1 MHTPI
6 LYLVALLPVALASYC
21 GQSAIPYTFQV
32 LRSGFPVLG
41 CARPKCF
48 GWTANGTRAGETAQF
63 YRVAGKDDGYLRRSD
78 QFIKNPSKNPNFVPQ
93 LAICTDE
100 YKSNTCEEGEWVG
113 GLSPQSDPFTDK
125 LEMKC
130 CSYQV
135 LINSQ
140 DRGNAVVKQGQL
152 VVGGEVLEDGKLVAF
167 DYISNLS
174 KTVSKNGTVVYV
186 ATIKRMPCVDEEQT
200 VETKKQENTI
210 VEAAAAVE
218 QPVTTPAAVTAAHQ
232 PSVTIQQIAQPGQPL
247 NIQPY
252 PQQAAQGAFPV
263 NPTVPANYGQFSQ
276 QAYGVAQNGQYSGY
290 PQYVQQQPQYY
301 QDPFAAML
309 QQQHQALQQQALA
322 NQQQLQQQQL
332 QQQQLQ
338 QQQQQQQPQPIGF
351 APLPPFP
358 NPMVFQQPQTVQVAA
373 QPAAAAGAATAAG
386 TAAAAPQV
394 AAGVPQVP
402 AAQMPLAVL
411 PVQMTST
418 IAPMTLPKLEDLPK
432 LQIPSVEDVEQVI
445 PPVQRAILTSVAKFF
460 GVL

>member
-6 LYLVALLPVALASYC
+6 LCLLAFLPVAFASYC

-63 YRVAGKDDGYLRRSD
+63 YRVASKDDGYLRRSD
-78 QFIKNPSKNPNFVPQ
+78 QFIKSPSKNPNFVPQ
-93 LAICTDE
+93 LAICTE
-100 YKSNTCEEGEWVG
+100 EFKSSTCEEGEWVG

-152 VVGGEVLEDGKLVAF
+152 VVGGEVLDNGKLVAF

-174 KTVSKNGTVVYV
+174 KTVSNNGTVVYV
-186 ATIKRMPCVDEEQT
+186 ATLKRMPCFDEDQP
-200 VETKKQENTI
+200 VETKKQENI
-210 VEAAAAVE
+210 VEAAAVVE
-218 QPVTTPAAVTAAHQ
+218 QPATTTVPATSSHL
-232 PSVTIQQIAQPGQPL
+232 PTVTIQQIPQAPAQPL

-252 PQQAAQGAFPV
+252 PQPQQGQQAQGAL
-263 NPTVPANYGQFSQ
+263 PAGNYGQFSQ

-301 QDPFAAML
+301 QDPFAAMI
-309 QQQHQALQQQALA
+309 QQQQQALQQQALV
-322 NQQQLQQQQL
+322 NQQQF

-338 QQQQQQQPQPIGF
+338 QQQQQQQQQQLAF

-358 NPMVFQQPQTVQVAA
+358 QPMMFQQPQTVQVAA
-373 QPAAAAGAATAAG
+373 QPAAA
-386 TAAAAPQV
+386 TAAAGSASTAAANPQV

-411 PVQMTST
+411 PVQMSST
-418 IAPMTLPKLEDLPK
+418 LPPMTLPNLKDLPK
-432 LQIPSVEDVEQVI
+432 LTIPSVEDVEQVI

>member
-6 LYLVALLPVALASYC
+6 IFLLALVPVALASYC

-32 LRSGFPVLG
+32 LRSGYPVLG

-78 QFIKNPSKNPNFVPQ
+78 QFIKSPSKNPNFVPQ

-100 YKSNTCEEGEWVG
+100 YKSKTCEEGEWVG
-113 GLSPQSDPFTDK
+113 GLSPQSDPFADQ

-135 LINSQ
+135 LISAE
-140 DRGNAVVKQGQL
+140 DRGNAIVKQGQL
-152 VVGGEVLEDGKLVAF
+152 VVGGEVLDGSRLVAF

-174 KTVSKNGTVVYV
+174 KSVSENGTVVYV
-186 ATIKRMPCVDEEQT
+186 ASIKRMPCFDEEQA
-200 VETKKQENTI
+200 VENKKRENTI
-210 VEAAAAVE
+210 VEAAAVVE
-218 QPVTTPAAVTAAHQ
+218 QPATTPTASSVVTHQ
-232 PSVTIQQIAQPGQPL
+232 PSVTVPQQGAPL

-252 PQQAAQGAFPV
+252 APQQQQVQQPAQVAYPGVV
-263 NPTVPANYGQFSQ
+263 NPATNYGQFSQ

-290 PQYVQQQPQYY
+290 PQYAQQQPQPQYY

-309 QQQHQALQQQALA
+309 QQQHQAFQQQVYA
-322 NQQQLQQQQL
+322 NQQQQQQQM
-332 QQQQLQ
+332 Q
-338 QQQQQQQPQPIGF
+338 QQQQQQQAQPQQQQQPAQPQQQLGF
-351 APLPPFP
+351 APLPQFP
-358 NPMVFQQPQTVQVAA
+358 QPMMFQ
-373 QPAAAAGAATAAG
+373 
-386 TAAAAPQV
+386 APQV
-394 AAGVPQVP
+394 VAQPGVAAAAGVPQMP
-402 AAQMPLAVL
+402 IGALPQM

-418 IAPMTLPKLEDLPK
+418 LPPMTLPKLEDLPK

>member
-6 LYLVALLPVALASYC
+6 VYLLALLPVALASYC

-152 VVGGEVLEDGKLVAF
+152 VVGGEVLDDGKLVAF

-186 ATIKRMPCVDEEQT
+186 ATIKRMPCFDEEQT
-200 VETKKQENTI
+200 ETKKQENTI

-218 QPVTTPAAVTAAHQ
+218 QPATTTAATQQPAATVA
-232 PSVTIQQIAQPGQPL
+232 QQVHGTPTL

-252 PQQAAQGAFPV
+252 APQQPQALPGNAV
-263 NPTVPANYGQFSQ
+263 PTATYGQFSQ
-276 QAYGVAQNGQYSGY
+276 QAYGVAPNGQYSGY
-290 PQYVQQQPQYY
+290 PQYGQPQAQQQQQQQPQYY
-301 QDPFAAML
+301 QDPFAAMI
-309 QQQHQALQQQALA
+309 QQQQAALQQQQALA
-322 NQQQLQQQQL
+322 NQQF
-332 QQQQLQ
+332 Q
-338 QQQQQQQPQPIGF
+338 QQQQQQQQQMAF

-358 NPMVFQQPQTVQVAA
+358 QPMMFQQPQIVQVAA
-373 QPAAAAGAATAAG
+373 PGTAGAAGATSPQVVATGAGAGAA
-386 TAAAAPQV
+386 AVAAPQV
-394 AAGVPQVP
+394 VAGVP

-418 IAPMTLPKLEDLPK
+418 MAPMTLPKLEDLPK

>member
-6 LYLVALLPVALASYC
+6 LCLLAFLPVAFASYC

-78 QFIKNPSKNPNFVPQ
+78 QFIKTPSKNPNFVPQ
-93 LAICTDE
+93 LAICTEE
-100 YKSNTCEEGEWVG
+100 YKSSTCEEGEWVG

-135 LINSQ
+135 LISSQ

-152 VVGGEVLEDGKLVAF
+152 VVGGEVLDDGKLVAF

-174 KTVSKNGTVVYV
+174 KTVSENGTVVYI
-186 ATIKRMPCVDEEQT
+186 ATLKRMQCFDEEQT
-200 VETKKQENTI
+200 VETKKQENI

-218 QPVTTPAAVTAAHQ
+218 QPATTPVASTSSHQ
-232 PSVTIQQIAQPGQPL
+232 PSVTIRQIPQAAAQPQ

-252 PQQAAQGAFPV
+252 TQPQQGQQAQAAYPA
-263 NPTVPANYGQFSQ
+263 ANYGQFSQ
-276 QAYGVAQNGQYSGY
+276 QTYGVAQNGQYVGY

-301 QDPFAAML
+301 QDPFAAMI
-309 QQQHQALQQQALA
+309 QQQQQAMQQQALA
-322 NQQQLQQQQL
+322 NQQQFQQQAQL
-332 QQQQLQ
+332 QAQ
-338 QQQQQQQPQPIGF
+338 QQQQQHQQVAFQ
-351 APLPPFP
+351 PLPPFP
-358 NPMVFQQPQTVQVAA
+358 QQMVFQQPQTVQVAA
-373 QPAAAAGAATAAG
+373 QPAVAQPAAAAGAAA
-386 TAAAAPQV
+386 TAAAATPQV

-418 IAPMTLPKLEDLPK
+418 LTPMTLPKLEDIPK
-432 LQIPSVEDVEQVI
+432 LTIPSVEDVEQVI
-445 PPVQRAILTSVAKFF
+445 KSNPMQAAILTSVAKFF

>member
-1 MHTPI
+1 MHNTI
-6 LYLVALLPVALASYC
+6 LIAVALLPVALASYC

-78 QFIKNPSKNPNFVPQ
+78 QFIRSASKNPNFVPQ
-93 LAICTDE
+93 VSICTDDF
-100 YKSNTCEEGEWVG
+100 KSSSCEEGEWVG

-125 LEMKC
+125 LEVKC

-152 VVGGEVLEDGKLVAF
+152 VVGGEVLENEKLVAF

-174 KTVSKNGTVVYV
+174 KSVSKNGTVVYV
-186 ATIKRMPCVDEEQT
+186 ATIKRMPCFDEDQVI

-210 VEAAAAVE
+210 VEAAAAVVVD
-218 QPVTTPAAVTAAHQ
+218 QPAVTPATAVPTHV
-232 PSVTIQQIAQPGQPL
+232 PSVPVAQANQQQAAPTL

-252 PQQAAQGAFPV
+252 SASAQQPQASQGPV
-263 NPTVPANYGQFSQ
+263 ATNYGQFSQ
-276 QAYGVAQNGQYSGY
+276 QNYGVAQAQNGQYSGY
-290 PQYVQQQPQYY
+290 PQYTQPQVQQPQYY
-301 QDPFAAML
+301 QDPFTAML
-309 QQQHQALQQQALA
+309 QQQQQALQQQALA
-322 NQQQLQQQQL
+322 NQQQ
-332 QQQQLQ
+332 Q
-338 QQQQQQQPQPIGF
+338 QQQQQQLGY

-358 NPMVFQQPQTVQVAA
+358 QQMMLPPVP
-373 QPAAAAGAATAAG
+373 QPAAFPGVAGAAG
-386 TAAAAPQV
+386 
-394 AAGVPQVP
+394 AAGVPQ
-402 AAQMPLAVL
+402 A
-411 PVQMTST
+411 PVQLTST
-418 IAPMTLPKLEDLPK
+418 LPPITLPKLEDLPK

>member
-1 MHTPI
+1 MQTWI
-6 LYLVALLPVALASYC
+6 LLASALLPVLLASYC

-63 YRVAGKDDGYLRRSD
+63 YRVAAKDDGYLRRSD
-78 QFIKNPSKNPNFVPQ
+78 QFIRNPSKNPNFVPQ

-100 YKSNTCEEGEWVG
+100 YKSNSCEEGEWVG

-125 LEMKC
+125 LEIKC

-152 VVGGEVLEDGKLVAF
+152 VVGGEVLENEKLVAF

-186 ATIKRMPCVDEEQT
+186 ATVKRMPCFDEEQT
-200 VETKKQENTI
+200 ILDTKKQENTI

-218 QPVTTPAAVTAAHQ
+218 QETTAVPTHQ
-232 PSVTIQQIAQPGQPL
+232 PSAPVPQTYQHAAPTI

-252 PQQAAQGAFPV
+252 TAQNQQAAQGQGPYV
-263 NPTVPANYGQFSQ
+263 NGNTNNVATNYGQFSQ

-290 PQYVQQQPQYY
+290 PQYSQQQAQQPQYSQQQAQQPQYY
-301 QDPFAAML
+301 QDPFAAMF
-309 QQQHQALQQQALA
+309 QQQQQALQQQALA
-322 NQQQLQQQQL
+322 NQQQ
-332 QQQQLQ
+332 Q
-338 QQQQQQQPQPIGF
+338 QQQQQQQIAF
-351 APLPPFP
+351 VPLPPFP
-358 NPMVFQQPQTVQVAA
+358 QQMIFPPAPQV
-373 QPAAAAGAATAAG
+373 PAAGVQ
-386 TAAAAPQV
+386 PVV

-402 AAQMPLAVL
+402 VAALPAV
-411 PVQMTST
+411 PIQITST
-418 IAPMTLPKLEDLPK
+418 LPPMTLPKLEDLPK